1 MDAAL
6 RNGTLNGEG
15 GLIMGQKD
23 ELIAQS
29 NALTSSRYNFSPTE
43 KNVIYH
49 IIKKVRQDYIEGT
62 MQRDLWDNMYVTI
75 DSADLSRIAD
85 SDHTE
90 RARKALRDL
99 RHKDIEIEDENGN
112 WLNVGFIN
120 YAQYKAK
127 TKQYEIEVSKKI
139 MPHLVELAKNFTS
152 YSLTVAISLKSR
164 YSQRFYEWAHQYLGK
179 NSGTFFLDI
188 EDLCE
193 MLKLGVGYKLKA
205 DIKRRVLDVAMK
217 ELKDLY
223 DNGGCELWLEYY
235 EQGRGAKTRFF
246 FKIHTREEAAKQQE
260 APEDLRKM
268 SLYIYQAN
276 NRIFR
281 KDPKFRER
289 IQKAIE
295 FDPKKIRPIFD
306 KLTKLEKDVKV
317 ADLPALWRYILKN
330 DFEIK

>member
-1 MDAAL
+1 MDAAV
-6 RNGTLNGEG
+6 RDGAFNGEG
-15 GLIMGQKD
+15 GLIMEQKN

-49 IIKKVRQDYIEGT
+49 IIRKVRKDYVEGT
-62 MQRDLWDNMYVTI
+62 MQRDLWNNMYVTI
-75 DSADLSRIAD
+75 DSADLAKIAD
-85 SDHTE
+85 ADHTE

-120 YAQYKAK
+120 YAKYKAK
-127 TKQYEIEVSKKI
+127 TKQYEIEVSKEI

-164 YSQRFYEWAHQYLGK
+164 YSQRFYELAHQYMRK
-179 NSGTFFLDI
+179 NSGTFFLDF
-188 EDLCE
+188 EVLRT
-193 MLKLGVGYKLKA
+193 MLKLGDGYNLKSN
-205 DIKRRVLDVAMK
+205 IQNKVIDVAVK
-217 ELKDLY
+217 ELKELY
-223 DNGGCELWLEYY
+223 DNGGCELWLESYN
-235 EQGRGAKTRFF
+235 EGRGKSTRWF

-260 APEDLRKM
+260 AFEDLRKM

-289 IQKAIE
+289 IQKAVE
-295 FDPKKIRPIFD
+295 FEPKKIRPIFD

>member
-1 MDAAL
+1 MK
-6 RNGTLNGEG
+6 
-15 GLIMGQKD
+15 QKD
-23 ELIAQS
+23 NSKITVSQS
-29 NALTSSRYNFSPTE
+29 NALTSSRYDFSRME
-43 KNVIYH
+43 KNVLYQ
-49 IIKKVRQDYIEGT
+49 IIHKVREDYIEGT
-62 MQRDLWDNMYVTI
+62 IQRDLWQNMYVNI
-75 DSADLSRIAD
+75 LHEDLVQVADK
-85 SDHTE
+85 DHTAD
-90 RARKALRDL
+90 ARKALRSL

-260 APEDLRKM
+260 AFEDLRKM

-295 FDPKKIRPIFD
+295 FEPKKIRPIFD